1 MAQVS
6 SVVKTNPPRP
16 AQRKRGPSA
25 LGVLFAALTVLVWL
39 AALAMIGG
47 IIAYQTQYTGRI
59 FQGVSVRGIDLS
71 GLTVAQA
78 EERLRVAFDPY
89 PLAPVTVRYGDQAW
103 TLTAEDLGVNFDARS
118 AAEAAYRVGRLPLQ
132 PEGQTPAASDVLT
145 KAKELL
151 PLVYRLQVNLQAQL
165 NAYRQGREVLAL
177 ETVDDTAG
185 RLWLEE
191 RARQIDRPVVEA
203 TLRIDGLQVASS
215 GSQVGL
221 AVDVSATHRALYEA
235 LLATP
240 PRQGGAVDLAVQQ
253 NKPLLADVSQA
264 EVFVRQVFAGPIT
277 LAAAEPDLDSAAP
290 PPTYTISAD
299 ELAPL
304 VSLRSMPQLDG
315 SLELKAALDVEP
327 LRPLVQTWAAELAR
341 EPHDARLDFDPKT
354 GQVNVIEPSQIGRAL
369 DVDATLEAIRQAALS
384 PSRQAELPLRL
395 VEPAVNM
402 HRIAEMGIVELV
414 GQGVTSFKGSSADRV
429 HNIVTGA
436 AAVNH
441 IVVPPDGVFSF
452 NAAVGDVDS
461 EHGYKDS
468 LIIWG
473 DRTAVGIGG
482 GICQVS
488 TTVFRAAYNSGLPIV
503 ERYNHG
509 YVVGWYGQP
518 GLDATIYTPN
528 IDFKFRNN
536 TGHHLLVESEVNEAK
551 GTLTFYLYGTKP
563 GWTVEISGPQINKE
577 TPAGRPVYQEDLSL
591 APGQIRQ
598 VEWAN
603 KGLDVAWRRLIKDS
617 QGQVLSDEELKS
629 QYSPWSAYYL
639 VGPGTEVP
647 AGADFRPAAQE
658 PAPASG

>member
-1 MAQVS
+1 MAQAS
-6 SVVKTNPPRP
+6 NVVKGGPRP
-16 AQRKRGPSA
+16 ARRKQGPSA
-25 LGVLFAALTVLVWL
+25 LGVLFAMLTVLVWL
-39 AALAMIGG
+39 VALALLGG
-47 IIAYQTQYTGRI
+47 IVFYQTQYTGRI
-59 FQGVSVRGIDLS
+59 FEGVSVRGIDLS
-71 GLTVAQA
+71 GLSVAEA

-89 PLAPVTVRYGDQAW
+89 PLTPVTVRYGDQAW

-132 PEGQTPAASDVLT
+132 PPDQAPAAADVLAR
-145 KAKELL
+145 AKELL
-151 PLVYRLQVNLQAQL
+151 PLVYRLQVNLQGQL
-165 NAYRQGREVLAL
+165 DAYRQGREVLAL

-203 TLRIDGLQVASS
+203 TLRIDGLHVQSS
-215 GSQVGL
+215 PSQVGFD
-221 AVDVSATHRALYEA
+221 VDVAATHRALYEA
-235 LLATP
+235 LLTNQNAV
-240 PRQGGAVDLAVQQ
+240 VDLAVQQ

-290 PPTYTISAD
+290 PPTYTIAAED
-299 ELAPL
+299 LAPL
-304 VSLRSMPQLDG
+304 VSLRTLPQLDG

-341 EPHDARLDFDPKT
+341 EPHDARLDFDPKS
-354 GQVNVIEPSQIGRAL
+354 GQVDVIEPSQIGRAL
-369 DVDATLEAIRQAALS
+369 DVEATLEAIRQAALS

-441 IVVPPDGVFSF
+441 IVVPPDGIFSF
-452 NAAVGDVDS
+452 NGAVGDVDS
-461 EHGYKDS
+461 EHGYKDA

-536 TGHHLLVESEVNEAK
+536 TGRHLLVESEVNEAK

-563 GWTVEISGPQINKE
+563 GWTVEISGPQLSNE
-577 TPAGRPVYQEDLSL
+577 AAPGRPVYQEDLSL

-603 KGLDVAWRRLIKDS
+603 KGLDVAWRRVVKDN

-639 VGPGTEVP
+639 VGPGAEVP
-647 AGADFRPAAQE
+647 AGADFRPATPPQ
-658 PAPASG
+658 PAPTG